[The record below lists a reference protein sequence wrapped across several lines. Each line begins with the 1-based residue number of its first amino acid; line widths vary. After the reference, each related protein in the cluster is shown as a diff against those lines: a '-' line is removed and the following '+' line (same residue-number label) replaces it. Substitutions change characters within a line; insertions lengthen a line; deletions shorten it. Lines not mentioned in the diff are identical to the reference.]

1 MMNGKPN
8 FRLIPKEHI
17 MRTRTKLIVSALV
30 AGASL
35 AAAVPAQAQSYPQS
49 YPQSRDRYEDR
60 NDRYEQRN
68 DRYDD
73 RYDDRRDNRWNDRG
87 QANAIRTQ
95 IEQLER
101 RIQRLDGRDRIS
113 EREAA
118 MLRRAVYNLR
128 LQYRD
133 YARNGLTQR
142 EAHVLQSRIQQL
154 RQRLAH
160 ERRDD
165 DRRGW

>member
-1 MMNGKPN
+1 
-8 FRLIPKEHI
+8 

-35 AAAVPAQAQSYPQS
+35 AAAVPAQAQSYPN
-49 YPQSRDRYEDR
+49 PQSRDRYEDR
-60 NDRYEQRN
+60 DDRYENGR

-87 QANAIRTQ
+87 QANAIRMQ
-95 IEQLER
+95 IEQLDR

-118 MLRRAVYNLR
+118 MLSRAVYNLR
-128 LQYRD
+128 QQYRD
-133 YARNGLTQR
+133 YARNGLTER
-142 EAHVLQSRIQQL
+142 EAQVLQSRIQQL
-154 RQRLAH
+154 RHRLAH

>member
-1 MMNGKPN
+1 
-8 FRLIPKEHI
+8 
-17 MRTRTKLIVSALV
+17 MRIRTKLIVAALV
-30 AGASL
+30 GGASL
-35 AAAVPAQAQSYPQS
+35 AAAVPASAQS

-60 NDRYEQRN
+60 
-68 DRYDD
+68 DD
-73 RYDDRRDNRWNDRG
+73 RWDDRDDRRGDRWDDRNDNRWNDRG
-87 QANAIRTQ
+87 QARAIHQQ

-101 RIQRLDGRDRIS
+101 RIQRTDGRDRIS

-128 LQYRD
+128 LQFRD

-154 RQRLAH
+154 RQRLQY
-160 ERRDD
+160 ERHDRDG
-165 DRRGW
+165 RGW

>member
-1 MMNGKPN
+1 MS
-8 FRLIPKEHI
+8 
-17 MRTRTKLIVSALV
+17 TRTKIILAALV
-30 AGASL
+30 GSASL
-35 AAAVPAQAQSYPQS
+35 AAAVPAQAQG
-49 YPQSRDRYEDR
+49 YPQSRDRDQRSERYD
-60 NDRYEQRN
+60 DRYDQRG

-73 RYDDRRDNRWNDRG
+73 RYNDRG

-101 RIQRLDGRDRIS
+101 RIQRTDGRDRIS

-118 MLRRAVYNLR
+118 NLRRAVYNLR
-128 LQYRD
+128 QQYRD
-133 YARNGLTQR
+133 YSRNGLTQR
-142 EAHVLQSRIQQL
+142 EAQVLQSRIQQI
-154 RQRLAH
+154 RQRLSY